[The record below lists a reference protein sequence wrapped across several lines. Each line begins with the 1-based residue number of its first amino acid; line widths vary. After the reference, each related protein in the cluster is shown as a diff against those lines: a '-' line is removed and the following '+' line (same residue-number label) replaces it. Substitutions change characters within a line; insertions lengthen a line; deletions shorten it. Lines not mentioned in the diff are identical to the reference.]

1 MSVVTE
7 ILAASKSDRP
17 IVWRAADG
25 QDDVHPRAA
34 IVDAACRCA
43 AGLQQQGVE
52 PGQIVALVMP
62 QGIELIQAW
71 LGCLIMGAIPT
82 ILAPPSERQ
91 PLDLWRLN
99 LRHIVTYT
107 RARALVHGL
116 DLAASSAALDE
127 PLPQTSRFISIDMLL
142 AGDQRLDPVSTDPGQ
157 IVLLQHS
164 SGTTGLQKGVIL
176 TNRAILLQIEL
187 YQRSIAL
194 DPTTDK
200 IVSWLPLYHDMGLI
214 ACLLL
219 PLITGTEL
227 VFMDNFSWALNPSM
241 LLEAATH
248 HRSTLCWLPNFAFN
262 FLASRVPDAQKEP
275 LRLDSV
281 RMWIN
286 CSEPVR
292 RESFEKFADA
302 FADRGV
308 RRGAL
313 ASCYAM
319 AENTFAVTQSTPGSP
334 PPVTPS
340 GDLTSSGVPLAD
352 HDLRI
357 LDEGGRELAE
367 GELGEIHVQSPCL
380 MDGYYR
386 DDRRST
392 EVLRAGWYAT
402 GDLGM
407 LMEGELYVS
416 GRKKDLIILAGKN
429 VFPEDV
435 EQIAGEVEGV
445 APGRTVAFGIYA
457 DEEGTEELIL
467 LAEHPRDLDPT
478 QAQHRQIQRAIKKEI
493 ADRLGLRAQRALL
506 LSPRTL
512 LKSTAGKISRSRCKT
527 LYLEQLQA
535 DTQNPR

>member
-1 MSVVTE
+1 
-7 ILAASKSDRP
+7 
-17 IVWRAADG
+17 
-25 QDDVHPRAA
+25 
-34 IVDAACRCA
+34 
-43 AGLQQQGVE
+43 
-52 PGQIVALVMP
+52 
-62 QGIELIQAW
+62 
-71 LGCLIMGAIPT
+71 
-82 ILAPPSERQ
+82 
-91 PLDLWRLN
+91 
-99 LRHIVTYT
+99 
-107 RARALVHGL
+107 
-116 DLAASSAALDE
+116 
-127 PLPQTSRFISIDMLL
+127 
-142 AGDQRLDPVSTDPGQ
+142 
-157 IVLLQHS
+157 
-164 SGTTGLQKGVIL
+164 
-176 TNRAILLQIEL
+176 
-187 YQRSIAL
+187 
-194 DPTTDK
+194 
-200 IVSWLPLYHDMGLI
+200 MGLI

-219 PLITGTEL
+219 PLMTGTEL

-352 HDLRI
+352 HNLRI

-467 LAEHPRDLDPT
+467 LAEHRRDLDPT